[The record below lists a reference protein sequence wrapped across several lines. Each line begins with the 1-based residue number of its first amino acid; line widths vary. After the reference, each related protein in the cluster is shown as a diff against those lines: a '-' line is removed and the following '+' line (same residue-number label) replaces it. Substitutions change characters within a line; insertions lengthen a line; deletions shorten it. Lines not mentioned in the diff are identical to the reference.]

1 MRRVLP
7 SLPSLTI
14 FEASARHSS
23 FTRAAE
29 ELNLSQSAVSKQV
42 QSLEAFL
49 GLRLFERVRQRIVL
63 TEAGQLYLARV
74 REALEIME
82 SATME
87 ALAFQGGGGILNIA
101 TLPTFGARWLAPRIG
116 GFQALHPRIALSLT
130 VRTWPFDLVEENIDI
145 AVYYGEKPWPGGPS
159 DLLMEEEVVPVCA
172 LSLLAPRGPLRAVTD
187 LGRLALLHHRA
198 RPRAWKDW
206 LQLAGGGDV
215 NPFHGVRFEQFE
227 MIIQAAISGMGM
239 AIVPRFM
246 IEAELAD
253 GKLIAPFAPAMKSPE
268 SYYLVCPERKRD
280 LPAVQAFRRWV
291 LDEMRVFHLRQA
303 EQNRLVQPH

>member
-42 QSLEAFL
+42 QSLETFL
-49 GLRLFERVRQRIVL
+49 GLRLFERIRQRIVL
-63 TEAGQLYLARV
+63 TEAGQLYLARI

-87 ALAFQGGGGILNIA
+87 ALAFQGGGGLLNIA
-101 TLPTFGARWLAPRIG
+101 TLPTFGSRWLAPRIG
-116 GFQALHPRIALSLT
+116 RFQALYPNIALSLT

-145 AVYYGEKPWPGGPS
+145 AVYFGEKPWPGGPS
-159 DLLMEEEVVPVCA
+159 DFLMEEMVIPVCA
-172 LSLLAPRGPLRAVTD
+172 PSRLSPKGPLSTVAD
-187 LGRLALLHHRA
+187 LGQLALLHHRA

-206 LQLAGGGDV
+206 LQMAGGNEV
-215 NPFHGVRFEQFE
+215 NPFHGVRFEHFE
-227 MIIQAAISGMGM
+227 MIIQAAVSGMGI

-246 IEAELAD
+246 IEAELLD
-253 GKLIAPFAPAMKSPE
+253 GRLITPFPQTMKSAE
-268 SYYLVCPERKRD
+268 SYYLVCPERKRS
-280 LPAVQAFRRWV
+280 LPAVEAFRRWII
-291 LDEMRVFHLRQA
+291 DEMRLFRQRSGNEVA
-303 EQNRLVQPH
+303 PVA